1 MSYKRPEVKRESL
14 QEMWRNHTWLLR
26 IFALVMA
33 PLWIF
38 AFIPMWLWHT
48 RDTAVELAGEL
59 WDLTE
64 IIWAKIT

>member
-1 MSYKRPEVKRESL
+1 
-14 QEMWRNHTWLLR
+14 MWRNHTWLLR